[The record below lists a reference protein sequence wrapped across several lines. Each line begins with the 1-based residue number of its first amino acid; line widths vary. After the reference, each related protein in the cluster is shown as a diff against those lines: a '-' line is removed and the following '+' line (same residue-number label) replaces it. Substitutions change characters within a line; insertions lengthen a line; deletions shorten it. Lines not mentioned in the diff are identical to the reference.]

1 MPLSQEQQQIIAQQ
15 VLSAGASVAQIP
27 NQGGSGQ
34 LIPFRPPTTSTSS
47 GADSGY
53 YNIANLTSEFLAGL
67 YPPRYITLYDYNVG
81 WNTRAHYIQPIGPA
95 ARISFRALEL
105 PAGIVIGLTRNPQDV
120 GYQDIEYGF
129 FITHQL
135 PPPPDQ
141 SWGEYYAI
149 VRNGELVAV
158 PVHIAGAST
167 HPRYTIQVRPGRI
180 DFWVTLI
187 DPVTGDDLSSTLVHS
202 ENAVYEFWQLSTALF
217 RGGDKLTELVVE
229 QGDGAILTMPAVSAF
244 ASEAVEYAGAS
255 VAIPAISVNS
265 YDEADVTTADIVLPG
280 VRAFGGD
287 DVALSSPSIPAIRVV
302 SYAAPDT
309 DPIVDLSFASVD
321 IPPAQVFCICYDL
334 TFGSADLTLPM
345 VAAFAAEDA
354 DATMGRPVIPAITC
368 YATDDTNPS
377 RCNIF
382 EFVFCAGISAGFE
395 SYYLV
400 INERAE
406 LVCLV
411 SAAEIE
417 SAILREQISIQDTWS
432 LADYLQAVIS
442 SIVSVEDMA
451 SISGQAL
458 QVWALHMDS
467 MGSTRYDGYNF
478 NSFATID
485 GVTYGAG
492 EGGVYRLDGNN
503 DDGTPIQ
510 SEVDFGSLDF
520 GTNNRKAL
528 PYVYAGMAADGTT
541 YLRVTAMVTGSN
553 GRPTEQ
559 TFTYQVRDNT
569 EGMKTHRFELGR
581 GLESNFYGLKLVSED
596 SAFDLHNIE
605 FMPLTLKRR
614 L

>member
-1 MPLSQEQQQIIAQQ
+1 VALNQTQRDALAQQI
-15 VLSAGASVAQIP
+15 VNSGSSVAGP
-27 NQGGSGQ
+27 GSGRAPGLGGSSGGGGSGVRQ
-34 LIPFRPPTTSTSS
+34 SASLS
-47 GADSGY
+47 Y
-53 YNIANLTSEFLAGL
+53 YSPSAPNLQAPAT
-67 YPPRYITLYDYNVG
+67 ITYDYNIG

-149 VRNGELVAV
+149 VRNGELVDL

-217 RGGDKLTELVVE
+217 RGGDKITELVVE
-229 QGDGAILTMPAVSAF
+229 QGDGAL
-244 ASEAVEYAGAS
+244 
-255 VAIPAISVNS
+255 
-265 YDEADVTTADIVLPG
+265 L
-280 VRAFGGD
+280 
-287 DVALSSPSIPAIRVV
+287 SIPAVGVFSSDDGEYTAAMAELPAITVTAYEVADETSADLTIPAVRVLGGDGSV
-302 SYAAPDT
+302 ILSSISIPPVQAIGFFEPDSG
-309 DPIVDLSFASVD
+309 PIVDLTFASVEV
-321 IPPAQVFCICYDL
+321 PPVFAFCICYDL
-334 TFGSADLTLPM
+334 TVATVDLEMPA
-345 VAAFAAEDA
+345 VAAFASDSEDV
-354 DATMGRPVIPAITC
+354 TMGRPVIPAILV
-368 YATDDTNPS
+368 AARDTQDLGRVS
-377 RCNIF
+377 VF
-382 EFVFCAGISAGFE
+382 EFVYAIHVSAGFE
-395 SYYLV
+395 AYYLV
-400 INERAE
+400 LNERAE
-406 LVCLV
+406 LLCLV
-411 SAAEIE
+411 SAVEIE
-417 SAILREQISIQDTWS
+417 SAILREQINALDTWT
-432 LADYLQAVIS
+432 LTDYLQAVIS

-485 GVTYGAG
+485 GVTYGAA
-492 EGGVYRLDGNN
+492 EGGIYRLDGND
-503 DDGTPIQ
+503 DDGTPIR

-559 TFTYQVRDNT
+559 TYTYQVRDNT

-596 SAFDLHNIE
+596 AAFDLHNIE